1 MSETR
6 VKVKGCI
13 KDVMQR
19 IHERVL
25 PTVIETASL
34 DEVIDAFER
43 SRHSRVLYAVDKE
56 NKFLGVIDVKDI
68 SRHLL
73 FHYNETKLG
82 ARELIRIV
90 ISESAK
96 DFIKKER
103 CSALIEESY
112 ERVLERMLKHGAD
125 EIPVLSENGDILG
138 DITIIDM
145 IEYYVHKTGRDKLGI
160 HL

>member
-6 VKVKGCI
+6 AKIKGSI

-25 PTVIETASL
+25 PTVIETARL
-34 DEVIDAFER
+34 DELIDAFER
-43 SRHSRVLYAVDKE
+43 SRHSRILYAVDAD
-56 NKFLGVIDVKDI
+56 NKFLGIIDVKDI

-82 ARELIRIV
+82 SRELIRLV
-90 ISESAK
+90 TSEYAK
-96 DFIKKER
+96 DFIKKES
-103 CSALIEESY
+103 CSALIEETY
-112 ERVLERMLKHGAD
+112 ESVLEQMFKHGAD
-125 EIPVLSENGDILG
+125 EIPVLSENGEIIG

-145 IEYYVHKTGRDKLGI
+145 IEYYVYKTGRDKLGI

>member
-1 MSETR
+1 MSGTR
-6 VKVKGCI
+6 AKVKGCI

-25 PTVIETASL
+25 PTVIETARL
-34 DEVIDAFER
+34 DELIDAFER
-43 SRHSRVLYAVDKE
+43 SRHSRILYAVNAE
-56 NKFLGVIDVKDI
+56 NKFLGIIDVKDI

-82 ARELIRIV
+82 TRELIRIV
-90 ISESAK
+90 TSEYAK

-103 CSALIEESY
+103 CSALIEETY
-112 ERVLERMLKHGAD
+112 ESVLERMLKHGAD
-125 EIPVLSENGDILG
+125 EIPVLSEKGDILG

-145 IEYYVHKTGRDKLGI
+145 IEYYVYKTGRDKLGI